1 MSWTL
6 TLPTSRPL
14 SMNDREH
21 WRVKAQ
27 RVAEVREAVAY
38 LARAEGI
45 PQLKH
50 PRVTLHYSPRDSR
63 RRDVENLVPTSKA
76 AVDGLVHAG
85 VLQDD
90 DAAHFTPT
98 MPVLCD
104 PNGAKGRLWIV
115 VEEPCPLCG
124 TEGALD
130 AEFCMVICHRCK
142 GHGWV

>member
-1 MSWTL
+1 MSWTID
-6 TLPTSRPL
+6 LPTSTPL
-14 SMNDREH
+14 NLNDREH

-45 PQLKH
+45 PQLDH
-50 PRVTLHYSPRDSR
+50 PRVTLHYSPRDNR

-85 VLQDD
+85 VLCDD

-104 PNGAKGRLWIV
+104 PNGKRGRLWLLI
-115 VEEPCPLCG
+115 EAPCRRCG
-124 TEGALD
+124 TEGKTDDDVLT
-130 AEFCMVICHRCK
+130 CIRCK
-142 GHGWV
+142 GRGWE